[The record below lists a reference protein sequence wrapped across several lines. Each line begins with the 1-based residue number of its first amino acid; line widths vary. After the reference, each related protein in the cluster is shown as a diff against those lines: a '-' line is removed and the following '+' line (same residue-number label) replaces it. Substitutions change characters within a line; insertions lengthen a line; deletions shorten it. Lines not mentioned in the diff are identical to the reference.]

1 MNETRAIS
9 ASQKIEGTQGC
20 GKYFSPVGVSM
31 VVRKDEVDSMSSGY
45 KWASSRFPIRLLLSF
60 GHLFPTGLL
69 LSLRHLFPK
78 AFWRVVSDKCMKFA
92 VRQSRVQVLPYE
104 FCDAGKVLKVSKSQ
118 LPHL

>member
-1 MNETRAIS
+1 MNETGAIS
-9 ASQKIEGTQGC
+9 TSQKIEGTQGC

-45 KWASSRFPIRLLLSF
+45 KWMSSRFPI
-60 GHLFPTGLL
+60 GLL